1 MILSQ
6 ANVCGHMSDKTKPFD
21 QFTRL
26 NLEVGYLANDLVV
39 RPMLCME
46 LNIYGI
52 EYVDLAFLTAVG
64 MRHCD
69 AHPLLP

>member
-39 RPMLCME
+39 RPMLGME
-46 LNIYGI
+46 LNIS
-52 EYVDLAFLTAVG
+52 T
-64 MRHCD
+64 
-69 AHPLLP
+69 